1 MEILTIVRP
10 AGSIE
15 QQVRGETDNMAEI
28 KDVKRDN
35 TLLSV
40 EGLKVHFPVRE
51 GILRKKQIGVV
62 KAVDGLDFSIRSNE
76 TFGLVGESGCGKS
89 TTGRAILRL
98 IESTEGSIYYKDKNL
113 TKMTQKEMMPL
124 RRDLQMIFQDPYAS
138 LNPRQP
144 VIDIISDPLIAH
156 SMISK
161 SEKQDKVA
169 QLMELVGLNPRFM
182 NRFPH
187 EFSGGQRQR
196 IGIARSLALNAKFIV
211 CDEPIA
217 ALDVS
222 IQAQVI
228 NLLQDIQDKLGLTY
242 LFIAHDLSV
251 VRHIS
256 DRIAVMYLGKI
267 VEITGKKELFQNP
280 QHMYTKTLLSAVPI
294 ADPAK
299 ERKRTRII
307 TEGEVPSPLHKPQGC
322 AFSSRCPYAKK
333 ICREQEPELK
343 KTSEEHWTACWEVQ

>member
-1 MEILTIVRP
+1 MV
-10 AGSIE
+10 
-15 QQVRGETDNMAEI
+15 ETKQAN
-28 KDVKRDN
+28 RDD

-40 EGLKVHFPVRE
+40 EGLKVHFPILK
-51 GILRKKQIGVV
+51 GIIRKKPVGVV
-62 KAVDGLDFSIRSNE
+62 KAVDGLDFSIRKNE

-98 IESTEGSIYYKDKNL
+98 IESTEGNIYYQHKNI
-113 TKMTQKEMMPL
+113 TKLSQKEMMPL
-124 RRDLQMIFQDPYAS
+124 RKDLQMIFQDPYAS

-144 VIDIISDPLIAH
+144 VIDIISDPLLAH
-156 SMISK
+156 DLITK
-161 SEKQDKVA
+161 KDKQEKVA
-169 QLMELVGLNPRFM
+169 ELMELVGLNPRFM

-267 VEITGKKELFQNP
+267 VELATKKELFQQP
-280 QHMYTKTLLSAVPI
+280 MHMYTKTLLSAVPI
-294 ADPAK
+294 PNPVK
-299 ERKRTRII
+299 ERERKRIL
-307 TEGEVPSPLHKPQGC
+307 TEGEVPSPLHKPKGC
-322 AFSSRCPYAKK
+322 AFSSRCPNARAR
-333 ICREQEPELK
+333 CREQEPELVEI
-343 KTSEEHWTACWEVQ
+343 SEGHWVACWDIN

>member
-1 MEILTIVRP
+1 MT
-10 AGSIE
+10 
-15 QQVRGETDNMAEI
+15 AEI
-28 KDVKRDN
+28 QENYEQALIK
-35 TLLSV
+35 V
-40 EGLKVHFPVRE
+40 EGLKVHFPIRE
-51 GILRKKQIGVV
+51 GIIRKKQVGVV
-62 KAVDGLDFSIRSNE
+62 KAVDGLDFTIRPHE

-98 IESTEGSIYYKDKNL
+98 IESTEGNVHYNGTNL
-113 TKMTQKEMMPL
+113 SELSMKEMMPL
-124 RRDLQMIFQDPYAS
+124 RKDLQMIFQDPYAS

-144 VIDIISDPLIAH
+144 VIDIISDPLLAH
-156 SMISK
+156 SLITK
-161 SEKQDKVA
+161 KEKQDKVA
-169 QLMELVGLNPRFM
+169 ELMELVGLNPRFM

-228 NLLQDIQDKLGLTY
+228 NLLQDIQEKLGLTY

-267 VEITGKKELFQNP
+267 VELATKKELFRNP
-280 QHMYTKTLLSAVPI
+280 QHMYTKSLLSAVPI
-294 ADPAK
+294 PNPAK
-299 ERKRTRII
+299 ERGRKRII
-307 TEGEVPSPLHKPQGC
+307 TEGEVPSPLHKPTGC
-322 AFSSRCPYAKK
+322 AFCTRCLHASD
-333 ICREQEPELK
+333 ICREQEPPLVEI
-343 KTSEEHWTACWEVQ
+343 SQDHWVGCWAVQ

>member
-1 MEILTIVRP
+1 MT
-10 AGSIE
+10 S
-15 QQVRGETDNMAEI
+15 ETTKTKQN
-28 KDVKRDN
+28 V
-35 TLLSV
+35 LLSV
-40 EGLKVHFPVRE
+40 EGLKVYFPIRK
-51 GILRKKQIGVV
+51 GILFKKKVGDV
-62 KAVDGLDFSIRSNE
+62 KAVDGVDFSIRPNE

-98 IESTEGSIYYKDKNL
+98 IESTEGSIIYNGTNITEL
-113 TKMTQKEMMPL
+113 SSKEMRPL
-124 RRDLQMIFQDPYAS
+124 RKELQMIFQDPYAS

-156 SMISK
+156 GMISK
-161 SEKQDKVA
+161 NEKQDKV
-169 QLMELVGLNPRFM
+169 QYLMELVGLNPRFM

-196 IGIARSLALNAKFIV
+196 IGIARSLALDSKFIV

-228 NLLQDIQDKLGLTY
+228 NLLQDIQEKLELTF

-267 VEITGKKELFQNP
+267 VEKADKKELFKNP
-280 QHMYTKTLLSAVPI
+280 LHTYTKALLSAVPI
-294 ADPAK
+294 PNPEK
-299 ERKRTRII
+299 ERSRKRIVN
-307 TEGEVPSPLHKPQGC
+307 EGEVPSPINKPSGC
-322 AFSSRCPYAKK
+322 AFSTRCPFADER
-333 ICREQEPELK
+333 CRTEEPELREI
-343 KTSEEHWTACWEVQ
+343 TEGHWVSCFKI

>member
-1 MEILTIVRP
+1 MEDK
-10 AGSIE
+10 IE
-15 QQVRGETDNMAEI
+15 RKNQ
-28 KDVKRDN
+28 N
-35 TLLSV
+35 TLLTV
-40 EGLKVHFPVRE
+40 EGLKVHFPIRK
-51 GILRKKQIGVV
+51 GIIRKKVVGVV

-98 IESTEGSIYYKDKNL
+98 VESTEGNVFYNDMNL
-113 TKMTQKEMMPL
+113 TQMSQKEMMPL

-144 VIDIISDPLIAH
+144 IIDIISDPLLAH
-156 SMISK
+156 SLITK
-161 SEKQDKVA
+161 NDKQDKVA
-169 QLMELVGLNPRFM
+169 ELMELVGLNPRFM

-228 NLLQDIQDKLGLTY
+228 NLLQDLQDKLGLTY

-267 VEITGKKELFQNP
+267 VELASKKDLFRNP
-280 QHMYTKTLLSAVPI
+280 LHMYTKTLLSAVPI
-294 ADPAK
+294 ANPAK
-299 ERKRTRII
+299 ERERKRIL
-307 TEGEVPSPLHKPQGC
+307 TEGEVPSPLHKPKGC
-322 AFSSRCPYAKK
+322 AFSSRCPYAKE
-333 ICREQEPELK
+333 ICKNQEPKLVEI
-343 KTSEEHWTACWEVQ
+343 SEDHWVACWEVQ

>member
-1 MEILTIVRP
+1 MT
-10 AGSIE
+10 A
-15 QQVRGETDNMAEI
+15 ETTN
-28 KDVKRDN
+28 KKQDV
-35 TLLSV
+35 LLSV
-40 EGLKVHFPVRE
+40 EGLKVYFPIRK
-51 GILRKKQIGVV
+51 GILFKKKVGDV
-62 KAVDGLDFSIRSNE
+62 KAVDGVDFSIRPNE

-98 IESTEGSIYYKDKNL
+98 IESTEGSIIYNGTNITEL
-113 TKMTQKEMMPL
+113 SSKEMRPL
-124 RRDLQMIFQDPYAS
+124 RKELQMIFQDPYAS

-156 SMISK
+156 GMINK
-161 SEKQDKVA
+161 NEKQDKV
-169 QLMELVGLNPRFM
+169 QYLMELVGLNPRFM

-196 IGIARSLALNAKFIV
+196 IGIARSLALDSKFIV

-228 NLLQDIQDKLGLTY
+228 NLLQDIQEKLELTF

-267 VEITGKKELFQNP
+267 VEKADKKELFKNP
-280 QHMYTKTLLSAVPI
+280 LHTYTKALLSAVPI
-294 ADPAK
+294 PNPEK
-299 ERKRTRII
+299 ERSRKRIVN
-307 TEGEVPSPLHKPQGC
+307 EGEVPSPINKPSGC
-322 AFSSRCPYAKK
+322 AFSTRCPFADER
-333 ICREQEPELK
+333 CRTEEPELREI
-343 KTSEEHWTACWEVQ
+343 TEGHWVSCFKI